1 MTRCRFQDTNLQN
14 AGARLAALRDKKP
27 PTKAAHIR
35 ELWPDIKAALDAG
48 HSLKSVCECL
58 EADGI
63 NITVPAL
70 GSYITRMRRKSPP
83 PMATRPNDPGKLAE
97 TAEPNR
103 ENSIDPLANIRERQ
117 RKRPAFDYRPQLA
130 DPKELI

>member
-1 MTRCRFQDTNLQN
+1 MPEYPNLQN
-14 AGARLAALRDKKP
+14 ARARLAALCEKRP
-27 PTKAAHIR
+27 PTKVAQIR
-35 ELWPDIKAALDAG
+35 ALWPDIKAALDAG

-58 EADGI
+58 EEGGI
-63 NITVPAL
+63 TITVPAL
-70 GSYITRMRRKSPP
+70 GSYITRIRRKSPP
-83 PMATRPNDPGKLAE
+83 PVAMRPNDPGKLAE

-117 RKRPAFDYRPQLA
+117 GKRPAFDYRPQLA